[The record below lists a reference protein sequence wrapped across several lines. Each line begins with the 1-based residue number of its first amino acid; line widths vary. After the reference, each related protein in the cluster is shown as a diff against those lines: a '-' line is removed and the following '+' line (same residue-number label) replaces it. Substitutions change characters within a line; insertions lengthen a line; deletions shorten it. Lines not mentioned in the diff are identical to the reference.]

1 MKKYDKQRLFE
12 MMGNLNE
19 DFKSSSDVFRE
30 INQEKNANRETN
42 KYTPE
47 EWNEIKKIEDELI
60 KLGLVNDK
68 DYKLELPQDQM
79 GTKIPR
85 FEFRFFNNDI
95 DSLLAKT
102 NLDVY
107 NPQVGSQ
114 VHGYVLRKLKL
125 K

>member
-19 DFKSSSDVFRE
+19 DFKTSIDHFRE
-30 INQEKNANRETN
+30 INQMKHANRKVNE
-42 KYTPE
+42 YTPE
-47 EWNEIKKIEDELI
+47 EWNEIKKIESELT
-60 KLGLVNDK
+60 KLGLVNGE

-85 FEFRFFNNDI
+85 FEFRFFNNNI

-107 NPQVGSQ
+107 NPQVGSR
-114 VHGYVLRKLKL
+114 VHGYVLRKLRL